1 MRRRE
6 FWVLVLPSVIVMFG
20 FMLVPLYR
28 TVRWSFQKVEYG
40 QPGTSVGLSN
50 YTGALTDPR
59 LGQATLFTLGLT
71 VVVTAFCLFFGYIL
85 ATLVN
90 QLRRARPVVLG
101 LILVPYVLP
110 HVVGGVAFSWLFDT
124 NFGGIF
130 NYVVNGVTGGAL
142 GDPLWFTDVWPNR
155 AVVALNVI
163 WYMLPFAM
171 LMILAGLQGVSTETL
186 EAAEIDGASPLQRH
200 LFVIIPSIRGVLG
213 FVLLIF
219 TMDVLR
225 IFDSLIALS
234 PQAVALGNES
244 IMLYI
249 YNVAFREGAVNLGLG
264 SAISVLTIL
273 LILVLLYPSIR
284 NLVREAK
291 AAA

>member
-130 NYVVNGVTGGAL
+130 NYVVNGLTGGAL

-225 IFDSLIALS
+225 VFDSLIPLS
-234 PQAVALGNES
+234 PQAVAIGNES